1 MLERQLNVKSEYE
14 IDILKPVGKKLLLR
28 DSIQAFMPRSL
39 HARRVSSDS
48 QERGVKTR
56 QNLIET
62 AGRVFAD
69 KGYHATTSREIC
81 DLAGVNTAAVN
92 YYFGGIRPLY
102 EAAVSEAR
110 REVVIPPEAFA
121 AILEHQ
127 EPLDQLKAYYGLMA
141 RRLLST
147 AERSWQ
153 IRLVTREMVMP
164 TISALIV
171 DEDFMAPQLHW
182 LRDLLA
188 RMLNR
193 PPDHPDIGRA
203 ELALN
208 APFMVLAT
216 VERGVL
222 EAIAPSLAER
232 EREIE
237 PMSRALETFA
247 LAGLQALAR
256 RCSSH

>member
-1 MLERQLNVKSEYE
+1 MLERQSNVKSEYE

-121 AILEHQ
+121 AILEHE

-141 RRLLST
+141 RRLLSP

-164 TISALIV
+164 TVSALIV
-171 DEDFMAPQLHW
+171 DEDFLAPQVHW

-193 PPDHPDIGRA
+193 PQDHPDIGRA

-256 RCSSH
+256 KCSSH